1 MIGHH
6 WIPCKIK
13 SRVFTSCFNRPNNGP
28 KFDYWGRKKNILL
41 PSLWS
46 DDMDIESME
55 VFRNKQ
61 LEVTGSCLFRQAEGL
76 AKHWCW

>member
-1 MIGHH
+1 MSLPHVSIDPTMDQSL
-6 WIPCKIK
+6 IIE
-13 SRVFTSCFNRPNNGP
+13 VE
-28 KFDYWGRKKNILL
+28 KKNILL

>member
-1 MIGHH
+1 MDQSLI
-6 WIPCKIK
+6 IE
-13 SRVFTSCFNRPNNGP
+13 VE
-28 KFDYWGRKKNILL
+28 KKNILL

-76 AKHWCW
+76 AKH